1 MNLLSTTVVKWLP
14 LACLS
19 ALSFT
24 SCISNS
30 YDPEVPYLA
39 GNTSAVG
46 NRFGL
51 GPSDRLTS
59 SAMKQDTVSYWDG
72 DGVKGESSIVLN
84 LTEQR
89 AYFYKGKHLVGVSKV
104 SSGTEGLETPTGTY
118 KITQKDIDHQSN
130 LFGDYVYP
138 DGTIAKRDIAVG
150 KDPKPPGSSFDGADM
165 HYFMRFVNGI
175 GLHVGYL
182 PGYAASHGCV
192 RMPAPMAKK
201 FYHNVEKG
209 TKVTVVR

>member
-1 MNLLSTTVVKWLP
+1 MTLLS
-14 LACLS
+14 
-19 ALSFT
+19 
-24 SCISNS
+24 SCISDD
-30 YDPEVPYLA
+30 YATDVYLA
-39 GNTSAVG
+39 GNTDAGV
-46 NRFGL
+46 NQYGL
-51 GPSDRLTS
+51 GPSERLTS
-59 SAMKQDTVSYWDG
+59 SAMKQDTVSYWD
-72 DGVKGESSIVLN
+72 DNGVQGEPSIVLN

-89 AYFYKGKHLVGVSKV
+89 AYFYKGRHLVGVSKV
-104 SSGTEGLETPTGTY
+104 SSGTEGLETPTGTF
-118 KITQKDIDHQSN
+118 KVTQKDIDHQSN

-150 KDPKPPGSSFDGADM
+150 KDPKPPGTVFDGADM

-201 FYHNVEKG
+201 FYTNVEKG